1 MSNAAADHLPA
12 TAPPPTPAAARFPFA
27 FWVLVAGFGV
37 SRIGAVLVPY
47 LTLYLVTR
55 LHLSIAAAGQV
66 LAVFGVGWVLGQPL
80 AGAAADRVGRKAT
93 IIGGLAA
100 TAAAYALLARAT
112 TVPEL
117 MALAAVIGLVFD
129 APRTAIGAW
138 IADLVPA
145 ERRARGYGVQYWALN
160 VGGALSGVV
169 GGYLAS
175 SHITWLCLVDAATCV
190 VFALAVLPL
199 PGSGRPTGHRGG
211 EPVERHQALR
221 DRRLL
226 AFTALSLGVLTVY
239 QQMVYGVPL
248 AIHADGLSAGVYGA
262 VNVAN
267 ALAVLALQPLLQPWM
282 DRTAPLRVCAA
293 GAAAI
298 GLGMG
303 ANAFAHSTAGYVGAA
318 VVWTVGEIAFCV
330 GAAAYVSALAPDGA
344 RGRYLGIWGSAFGG
358 SALLAPLLGAA
369 ALNLGTGWLW
379 AGSAMLAALCA
390 AALARQG
397 NRPLAH
403 RP

>member
-1 MSNAAADHLPA
+1 MPNAAADHLPA
-12 TAPPPTPAAARFPFA
+12 TAPPPAPARFPLA
-27 FWVLVAGFGV
+27 FWVLAAGFGV
-37 SRIGAVLVPY
+37 SRTGAVLVPY
-47 LTLYLVTR
+47 LTLYLVTS
-55 LHLSIAAAGQV
+55 LHLSAAQAGTV

-80 AGAAADRVGRKAT
+80 AGAAADRLGRKTT
-93 IIGGLAA
+93 IAGALAA

-117 MALAAVIGLVFD
+117 MTLAAVIGLVFD
-129 APRTAIGAW
+129 APRTAVGAW

-145 ERRARGYGVQYWALN
+145 ERRARGYGIQYWALN

-175 SHITWLCLVDAATCV
+175 SHITWLCAVDAATCT
-190 VFALAVLPL
+190 VFALAILAL
-199 PGSGRPTGHRGG
+199 PGGKRPAGRGG
-211 EPVERHQALR
+211 TNPSGQHQALR
-221 DRRLL
+221 DGRLL
-226 AFTALSLGVLTVY
+226 AFSALSLGVLTVY

-318 VVWTVGEIAFCV
+318 VVWTVGEITFCV
-330 GAAAYVSALAPDGA
+330 GAAAHVSSLAPDSA

-369 ALNLGTGWLW
+369 ALDLGTGWLW
-379 AGSAMLAALCA
+379 AGSALLAALCA
-390 AALARQG
+390 AALTRQD